1 MASPFPGMDPYI
13 EASGLWEDFHD
24 SLIAEIK
31 NALADCLPDRYIVR
45 SGERSYVVLDATNG
59 ADQIELQTKADV
71 AVTQSS
77 RWDSSAQERPSTA
90 ILDTPAESST
100 PLMMRAMVEKE
111 FRESFVEIRELDPD
125 RRLVTTIEILSPS
138 NKRLGTT
145 GWTRYQRKR
154 QAHLEGFA
162 NLVEIDLLRGGHR
175 MPMEDDWPESP
186 YYLLVSRRQEAP
198 CCNVWPANFTV
209 PLPAISVPL
218 APPDADVGL
227 DLQPMIHTIYGRSRY
242 ERDIDYRRP
251 CRPPLNSTE
260 TEWLCQRL
268 DHLSQ
273 SPTD

>member
-1 MASPFPGMDPYI
+1 MDPYI
-13 EASGLWEDFHD
+13 EASGLWGDFHD

-59 ADQIELQTKADV
+59 ADQIELQTK
-71 AVTQSS
+71 
-77 RWDSSAQERPSTA
+77 
-90 ILDTPAESST
+90 
-100 PLMMRAMVEKE
+100 AMVEKE

-162 NLVEIDLLRGGHR
+162 SLVEIDLLRGGHR
-175 MPMEDDWPESP
+175 MPMEDEWPESP

-198 CCNVWPANFTV
+198 CCNVWPANFTA

-251 CRPPLNSTE
+251 CRPPLSAGE
-260 TEWLCQRL
+260 MEWLCRRL
-268 DHLSQ
+268 DL
-273 SPTD
+273 DA